1 MNRITVNLAR
11 RPAENL
17 RRTRIVWGG
26 ALGVLTALLVV
37 LASTALVG
45 WLGTRQIQAETRGL
59 RAQIAPLEQAAVRE
73 RAPLRDAQVRQV
85 LDRAQMFNQLI
96 DRKSVSWTRL
106 FERLEEILPPGVELV
121 SLRPMQRNGDNA
133 VDLRLAGETLGPAID
148 FVRSLEAAPDFAQAR
163 IVGENEISRGETAG
177 APMAMGP
184 QANAAPP
191 RFQLEVTA
199 LYRPQNTPAPA
210 KAVKK

>member
-1 MNRITVNLAR
+1 MMRLTVNLAR

-17 RRTRIVWGG
+17 RRVRVVWGG
-26 ALGVLTALLVV
+26 ALAVLGALFVA
-37 LASTALVG
+37 LATTALVG
-45 WLGTRQIQAETRGL
+45 WLSTRHIQAETDGL

-73 RAPLRDAQVRQV
+73 RTPLHDPRVRQV

-96 DRKSVSWTRL
+96 ARKSISWTRL

-133 VDLRLAGETLGPAID
+133 VDLRLAGESLGPAID
-148 FVRSLEAAPDFAQAR
+148 FVRRLEASPDFTQAR
-163 IVGENEISRGETAG
+163 IVGENEISRTGAAG
-177 APMAMGP
+177 ASP
-184 QANAAPP
+184 AAAQP

-199 LYRPQNTPAPA
+199 LYRPQNSPAPQEA
-210 KAVKK
+210 KK